1 MRGIITRHTLPL
13 NLFRRRAFMKT
24 FASILVIPRQIPL
37 ESYQSL
43 AGLPVSSLPDGVSL
57 SCLDLAFTV

>member
-1 MRGIITRHTLPL
+1 METI
-13 NLFRRRAFMKT
+13 
-24 FASILVIPRQIPL
+24 ASIVVIRRKIPL

>member
-1 MRGIITRHTLPL
+1 METIVSIVVI
-13 NLFRRRAFMKT
+13 RRK
-24 FASILVIPRQIPL
+24 IPL